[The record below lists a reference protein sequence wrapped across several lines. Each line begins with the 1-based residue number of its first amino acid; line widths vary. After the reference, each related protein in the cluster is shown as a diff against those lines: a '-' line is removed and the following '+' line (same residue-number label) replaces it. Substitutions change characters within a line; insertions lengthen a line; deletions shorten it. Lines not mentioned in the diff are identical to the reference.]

1 MPTSPD
7 ACLRD
12 RSGMPVER
20 GKGAREHSRGRP
32 SWSTLSMAT
41 TTQDVHGL
49 DSEVTYELIHPF
61 SEAAFAKP
69 NGFDRPAP
77 APEQWAETVSPFTET
92 PDRGA
97 TESETDRLIGEALD
111 ELRDE
116 SFDEAV
122 ANLVEET
129 EQAIG
134 ERFANESPSSASE
147 RERFADA
154 HLANVRF
161 ESHQYLEAL
170 ETGLQGLDL
179 ESFNEQQL
187 DEMLDRLDPE
197 AGELTPAGEEFIG
210 KLVKKAK
217 SAVKFVVKTAKN
229 IGGKVAGAVIGP
241 VLKKL
246 RALINPLLRR
256 VLSFAIGRLPA
267 ALQPAAR
274 NLAKRFT
281 SESEAE
287 AEAEDLADE
296 SPMSPANL
304 TDVEALTE
312 SFDEAL
318 AEAVTNFSPEGLD
331 SESLEA
337 FDQLETEGAES
348 RELEALADARGEL
361 IDRLAAAGDNEDL
374 APAVEQFVPAILA
387 ALRLGINLVGRP
399 KVVGF
404 LAKYIGQLIKRWV
417 GPQLSGPLSNAIVD
431 TGLRLITLEAE
442 AGEASDSRE
451 AAPVALASVIEDT
464 VRKLAESED
473 YVFENE
479 DLMQLAAAEAFS
491 QAVATHFPARFV
503 RPALQQAPS
512 LGGTFVTRRPRSV
525 RRFYKYTRVPDV
537 EVTAQIAD
545 AIPTFG
551 GSTLGAVLR
560 ASGATF
566 PVRARLHIYQ
576 AAVGTTVPGMMRVDR
591 RHPGGRRFRPGA
603 MAHPLTPAAAG
614 LLLREPGLGV
624 AVPARFMRSR
634 HRIAAGQRFFHLE
647 PTGPTSML
655 ALQEAA
661 APRPAA
667 PTRAWTV
674 VNVRKARI
682 TVGFYLSEADSQT
695 VVGAIRAGRGGPALL
710 QALIAAYKVMDAGG
724 TRYRGRLRILREEGE
739 DFEDFAAQIGR
750 LATGVTGSL
759 RKRLRSWVLPALAA
773 WVRSNGEAFARAAAS
788 PEDGVTVRVRL
799 TGVPGLDLLGR
810 LPGLPGVP
818 GLSGPSKLAVP
829 KIPRGTP
836 SINIT
841 VTAGRPKK

>member
-1 MPTSPD
+1 MRTTSQDP
-7 ACLRD
+7 
-12 RSGMPVER
+12 RSIDTETM
-20 GKGAREHSRGRP
+20 
-32 SWSTLSMAT
+32 
-41 TTQDVHGL
+41 
-49 DSEVTYELIHPF
+49 YELIHPF
-61 SEAAFAKP
+61 AEAAFEGP
-69 NGFDRPAP
+69 NGHDRSAP
-77 APEQWAETVSPFTET
+77 TPQQWAETLSPFTEA

-97 TESETDRLIGEALD
+97 MESEADRLIGEALD

-134 ERFANESPSSASE
+134 DRFANESPASASD
-147 RERFADA
+147 RARYADA

-170 ETGLQGLDL
+170 EAGLQGLDL
-179 ESFNEQQL
+179 ESLNEQQL
-187 DEMLDRLDPE
+187 DEVLDRLDPE
-197 AGELTPAGEEFIG
+197 TGELTPAGEEFIG
-210 KLVKKAK
+210 KFVKKAK
-217 SAVKFVVKTAKN
+217 GAVKFVVNTAKK
-229 IGGKVAGAVIGP
+229 IGKVAGAVIGP

-246 RALINPLLRR
+246 RGLINPLLRR

-274 NLAKRFT
+274 RLASKFT
-281 SESEAE
+281 SEAE

-296 SPMSPANL
+296 LPMSPANL

-318 AEAVTNFSPEGLD
+318 AEAVTNLSPESLD
-331 SESLEA
+331 GESMEA
-337 FDQLETEGAES
+337 FDQLETEGGEG
-348 RELEALADARGEL
+348 RQLEALAEARGEL
-361 IDRLAAAGDNEDL
+361 IDRLSAAGDNEDL
-374 APAVEQFVPAILA
+374 APAVEQFVPAILG
-387 ALRLGINLVGRP
+387 ALRLGINLIGRP

-404 LAKYIGQLIKRWV
+404 LAKYLGKLIKRWV

-431 TGLRLITLEAE
+431 IGLRLITLEAE
-442 AGEASDSRE
+442 AGEAGDSRE
-451 AAPVALASVIEDT
+451 AAGPVALASVIEDT
-464 VRKLAESED
+464 VRKLAESEE

-479 DLMQLAAAEAFS
+479 DLMQLATAEAFS
-491 QAVATHFPARFV
+491 QAVATHFPTQFV

-525 RRFYKYTRVPDV
+525 RRFYKYTRTPDV

-551 GSTLGAVLR
+551 GATLGAVLR

-576 AAVGTTVPGMMRVDR
+576 AAVGTTLPAMMRVDR
-591 RHPGGRRFRPGA
+591 RHAGGRRFRRAPL
-603 MAHPLTPAAAG
+603 AHPLTPSAAT

-624 AVPARFMRSR
+624 AVPPTFMRSR
-634 HRIAAGQRFFHLE
+634 NRIAAGQRFFHLE
-647 PTGPTSML
+647 PTGPAGML

-661 APRPAA
+661 APKPAA

-674 VNVRKARI
+674 INLRKARI
-682 TVGFYLSEADSQT
+682 TVGFFLSETEAQT
-695 VVGAIRAGRGGPALL
+695 IVTAIRAGRGGPALL
-710 QALIAAYKVMDAGG
+710 QALMAAYRVMDAAGKG
-724 TRYRGRLRILREEGE
+724 RGRLRILREEGE
-739 DFEDFAAQIGR
+739 DFEEFAANIGR
-750 LATGVTGSL
+750 LASGLTGSL
-759 RKRLRSWVLPALAA
+759 RKRLRAWVLPALAA
-773 WVRSNGEAFARAAAS
+773 WVHTNAETFARAAAA
-788 PEDGVTVRVRL
+788 PEDGVTIRVRL

-810 LPGLPGVP
+810 LPDLPGLPGQPKPPVP
-818 GLSGPSKLAVP
+818 N
-829 KIPRGTP
+829 IPRATP

-841 VTAGRPKK
+841 VTPGRPKK

>member
-1 MPTSPD
+1 
-7 ACLRD
+7 
-12 RSGMPVER
+12 
-20 GKGAREHSRGRP
+20 
-32 SWSTLSMAT
+32 MAT
-41 TTQDVHGL
+41 TTQDPHSL
-49 DSEVTYELIHPF
+49 ESEVTYELISPF
-61 SEAAFAKP
+61 AEAAFGKP
-69 NGFDRPAP
+69 NGHDRSAP
-77 APEQWAETVSPFTET
+77 LPQQWAETVSPFTEA

-97 TESETDRLIGEALD
+97 MESEADRLISEALD

-116 SFDEAV
+116 GFDEAV
-122 ANLVEET
+122 ASLVEET
-129 EQAIG
+129 EQVVG

-147 RERFADA
+147 RERYADT

-170 ETGLQGLDL
+170 EAGLQGLDL
-179 ESFNEQQL
+179 DSLNEQQL
-187 DEMLDRLDPE
+187 DEVLDRLDPE
-197 AGELTPAGEEFIG
+197 TGELTPAGEEFIG

-217 SAVKFVVKTAKN
+217 SAVKFVAKTAKN

-246 RALINPLLRR
+246 RGLINPLLRR

-274 NLAKRFT
+274 QLASRFKA
-281 SESEAE
+281 EAEAE

-318 AEAVTNFSPEGLD
+318 AEAVTHLSAEDFD

-337 FDQLETEGAES
+337 FDQLDAEGGES
-348 RELEALADARGEL
+348 RQLETLAEARGEL
-361 IDRLAAAGDNEDL
+361 IDRLTAAGDNEDL
-374 APAVEQFVPAILA
+374 APAVEQFVPAILG
-387 ALRLGINLVGRP
+387 ALRLGISLIGRP

-404 LAKYIGQLIKRWV
+404 LAKYIGQLIQRWV

-431 TGLRLITLEAE
+431 TGLKLITLEAE
-442 AGEASDSRE
+442 AGEAGDSRE
-451 AAPVALASVIEDT
+451 AAGPVALASVIEDT
-464 VRKLAESED
+464 VRKLAENED

-491 QAVATHFPARFV
+491 QAVATHFPTQFV

-525 RRFYKYTRVPDV
+525 RRFYKYTRTPDV

-576 AAVGTTVPGMMRVDR
+576 AAVGTTLPGMLRVDR
-591 RHPGGRRFRPGA
+591 RHAGGRRFRRAPI
-603 MAHPLTPAAAG
+603 AHPLTPSAAG

-624 AVPARFMRSR
+624 AVPAAFMRSR

-647 PTGPTSML
+647 PTGPASML

-661 APRPAA
+661 APKPAA

-674 VNVRKARI
+674 INLRKARI
-682 TVGFYLSEADSQT
+682 TVGFYLSETESQT
-695 VVGAIRAGRGGPALL
+695 VVAAIRAGRGGPALL
-710 QALIAAYKVMDAGG
+710 QALMAAYKVMDAAGKGG
-724 TRYRGRLRILREEGE
+724 RGRLRILREEGE
-739 DFEDFAAQIGR
+739 DFEEFAAKIGK
-750 LATGVTGSL
+750 LASGLTGSL
-759 RKRLRSWVLPALAA
+759 RKRLRAWVLPALAA
-773 WVRSNGEAFARAAAS
+773 WVRANAEAFARAAAA
-788 PEDGVTVRVRL
+788 PEDGVTIRVRL

-810 LPGLPGVP
+810 VPGLAGLPGVP
-818 GLSGPSKLAVP
+818 KLAVP

-841 VTAGRPKK
+841 VTPGRPKK

>member
-1 MPTSPD
+1 
-7 ACLRD
+7 
-12 RSGMPVER
+12 
-20 GKGAREHSRGRP
+20 
-32 SWSTLSMAT
+32 MAT
-41 TTQDVHGL
+41 TTQDPRGL
-49 DSEVTYELIHPF
+49 ESEVTYELIQPF
-61 SEAAFAKP
+61 AEAAFEKP
-69 NGFDRPAP
+69 NSQDRSAP
-77 APEQWAETVSPFTET
+77 AAMQWAETVSPFTEA

-97 TESETDRLIGEALD
+97 MESEADRLIAEALD

-134 ERFANESPSSASE
+134 ERFANESPASASE
-147 RERFADA
+147 RERYANA

-170 ETGLQGLDL
+170 EAGLQGLDL
-179 ESFNEQQL
+179 ESLNEHQL
-187 DEMLDRLDPE
+187 DEVLDRLDPE
-197 AGELTPAGEEFIG
+197 TGELTPAGEEFIG
-210 KLVKKAK
+210 KLVKKAR
-217 SAVKFVVKTAKN
+217 SAVKFVVNTAKN

-246 RALINPLLRR
+246 RGLINPLLRR

-274 NLAKRFT
+274 QLASKFT
-281 SESEAE
+281 AEAEAE

-318 AEAVTNFSPEGLD
+318 AEAVTNFSPESFD
-331 SESLEA
+331 SESMEA
-337 FDQLETEGAES
+337 FDQFDTEGGES
-348 RELEALADARGEL
+348 RQLEVLAEARGDL
-361 IDRLAAAGDNEDL
+361 IDRLTAAGDNEDL
-374 APAVEQFVPAILA
+374 APAVEQFVPAILG
-387 ALRLGINLVGRP
+387 ALRLGINLIGRP

-404 LAKYIGQLIKRWV
+404 LAKYLGQLIQQWV

-431 TGLRLITLEAE
+431 TGLKLITLEAE
-442 AGEASDSRE
+442 SSETGDSRE
-451 AAPVALASVIEDT
+451 AAGPVALASVIEDT

-479 DLMQLAAAEAFS
+479 DLMQLATAEAFS
-491 QAVATHFPARFV
+491 QAVATHFPTQFV

-525 RRFYKYTRVPDV
+525 RRFYKYTRTPDV

-560 ASGATF
+560 ASGARF

-576 AAVGTTVPGMMRVDR
+576 AAVGTTLPGMMRVDR
-591 RHPGGRRFRPGA
+591 RHAGGRRFRRAPL
-603 MAHPLTPAAAG
+603 AHPLTPSAAG
-614 LLLREPGLGV
+614 LLLREPALGV
-624 AVPARFMRSR
+624 AVPPAFMRSR
-634 HRIAAGQRFFHLE
+634 NRIAAGQRFFHLE
-647 PTGPTSML
+647 PTGPASML
-655 ALQEAA
+655 ALQEVAV
-661 APRPAA
+661 PKPAA

-674 VNVRKARI
+674 INLRKARI
-682 TVGFYLSEADSQT
+682 TVGFYLSETEAQT
-695 VVGAIRAGRGGPALL
+695 VVTAIRAGRGGPALL
-710 QALIAAYKVMDAGG
+710 QALMTAYKMMDAAGKSG
-724 TRYRGRLRILREEGE
+724 RGLLRILREDGE
-739 DFEDFAAQIGR
+739 DFEEFAAKISR
-750 LATGVTGSL
+750 LASGLTGSL
-759 RKRLRSWVLPALAA
+759 RKRLRAWVLPALAA
-773 WVRSNGEAFARAAAS
+773 WVRTNAEAFARAAAS
-788 PEDGVTVRVRL
+788 PEDGVTIRVRL
-799 TGVPGLDLLGR
+799 TGVPGLDLLGK
-810 LPGLPGVP
+810 LPGLPGP
-818 GLSGPSKLAVP
+818 LKLAVP

-841 VTAGRPKK
+841 VTPGRPKK

>member
-1 MPTSPD
+1 MRCPSN
-7 ACLRD
+7 A
-12 RSGMPVER
+12 
-20 GKGAREHSRGRP
+20 GRALVR
-32 SWSTLSMAT
+32 TAVDGRHGQLLTMAT
-41 TTQDVHGL
+41 TTQDPRSL
-49 DSEVTYELIHPF
+49 DSELTYELIHPF

-69 NGFDRPAP
+69 NGFERA
-77 APEQWAETVSPFTET
+77 APEPVQWTETVSPFTEA

-97 TESETDRLIGEALD
+97 MESEGDRLIGEALD

-187 DEMLDRLDPE
+187 DEMLDRLDPNL
-197 AGELTPAGEEFIG
+197 GELTPAGEEFIG
-210 KLVKKAK
+210 KLVRKAK

-229 IGGKVAGAVIGP
+229 IGGKIASTVIGP

-246 RALINPLLRR
+246 RRLINPLLRR

-274 NLAKRFT
+274 TLAKRFT
-281 SESEAE
+281 SETEAE
-287 AEAEDLADE
+287 AEAENLADE

-318 AEAVTNFSPEGLD
+318 AEAVTNLSPEGLEG
-331 SESLEA
+331 ESLEA
-337 FDQLETEGAES
+337 FDQFDTEGAES
-348 RELEALADARGEL
+348 RQLEALADARGEL
-361 IDRLAAAGDNEDL
+361 IDRLAASGDNEDL

-387 ALRLGINLVGRP
+387 ALRLGINLIGRP

-417 GPQLSGPLSNAIVD
+417 GPQLAGPLSNAIVD

-442 AGEASDSRE
+442 AGEAGDSRE
-451 AAPVALASVIEDT
+451 AAGPVALASVIEDT

-491 QAVATHFPARFV
+491 QAVATHFPTQFV

-525 RRFYKYTRVPDV
+525 RRFYKYTRTPDV
-537 EVTAQIAD
+537 EVSAQIAD

-551 GSTLGAVLR
+551 GATLGAVLR

-591 RHPGGRRFRPGA
+591 RHAGGRRFRRPA
-603 MAHPLTPAAAG
+603 LAHPLTPAAAG

-647 PTGPTSML
+647 PTGPASML
-655 ALQEAA
+655 ALQEAE
-661 APRPAA
+661 APRLAA

-674 VNVRKARI
+674 INLRKARI
-682 TVGFYLSEADSQT
+682 TVGFHLSETESQT
-695 VVGAIRAGRGGPALL
+695 VVTAIRAGRGGAALL
-710 QALIAAYKVMDAGG
+710 QALMAAYKTMDGAGA
-724 TRYRGRLRILREEGE
+724 RGRVRARILREEGE
-739 DFEDFAAQIGR
+739 DFEDFAANLGKIASG
-750 LATGVTGSL
+750 LTGSL
-759 RKRLRSWVLPALAA
+759 RKRLRAWVLPALAA
-773 WVRSNGEAFARAAAS
+773 WVRSNAEAFARAAAA
-788 PEDGVTVRVRL
+788 PEDGVTIRVRL

-810 LPGLPGVP
+810 LPDLP
-818 GLSGPSKLAVP
+818 KLGMP

-841 VTAGRPKK
+841 VSPGRPKK